1 MLLSTLLF
9 SERVVTKNG
18 NDGRTSAPIRNVS
31 IRRPGTQV
39 SARLGVTATSACC
52 ISGLM
57 NRAISITSCTMKKQ
71 RCSSLASSRTVTGTK
86 SSLRQAFP
94 PGPHGGTCL
103 NNYFP
108 LLRGKTVN
116 VFHQL
121 IHPLIPFR
129 AIAGRES
136 VRQPFHFPQQGQT
149 GDPDGSPEDRG
160 GIHLEKIP
168 LHFSP
173 GGETKTASGVN

>member
-108 LLRGKTVN
+108 LLRGKAVN

-129 AIAGRES
+129 AIADRES

-149 GDPDGSPEDRG
+149 GDPDPSGKNP
-160 GIHLEKIP
+160 P
-168 LHFSP
+168 AFFP
-173 GGETKTASGVN
+173 GGETKTASGAN

>member
-108 LLRGKTVN
+108 LLRGKAVN
-116 VFHQL
+116 VFHQP
-121 IHPLIPFR
+121 IHPLIRERPP
-129 AIAGRES
+129 ALPLPAAG
-136 VRQPFHFPQQGQT
+136 T
-149 GDPDGSPEDRG
+149 DRG
-160 GIHLEKIP
+160 PGWEPGGQGRYPSGKNP
-168 LHFSP
+168 PAFFP
-173 GGETKTASGVN
+173 GGETKTASGAN

>member
-71 RCSSLASSRTVTGTK
+71 RCSSLASSRTVTDAK
-86 SSLRQAFP
+86 SSLQQAFP

-103 NNYFP
+103 NNYLGP
-108 LLRGKTVN
+108 TYLTNHPTDHLQYSNNIVAKTDPTAPRTIVIIVDKIRVKTGLLFTK
-116 VFHQL
+116 
-121 IHPLIPFR
+121 
-129 AIAGRES
+129 S
-136 VRQPFHFPQQGQT
+136 
-149 GDPDGSPEDRG
+149 
-160 GIHLEKIP
+160 KI
-168 LHFSP
+168 
-173 GGETKTASGVN
+173 